1 MRFEFLL
8 LFIGMGLVTYIPRVL
23 PFYLKDRLNLSEG
36 VMGPLKLLPCAA
48 IGALILPH
56 GLIIYEN
63 AIVSPVALI
72 CGAIA
77 TWLSDKIPVGI
88 LITIIITYALL

>member
-1 MRFEFLL
+1 MRYEFLL
-8 LFIGMGLVTYIPRVL
+8 LFIGMAILTYIPRVL
-23 PFYLKDRLNLSEG
+23 PFYLSNKVNLGEG
-36 VMGPLKLLPCAA
+36 VIGPLKLLPCAA

-63 AIVSPVALI
+63 TIVSPIALI

-77 TWLSDKIPVGI
+77 TWASDKIPVGI
-88 LITIIITYALL
+88 LVTIIITYILL